1 MRKLK
6 LQVQITIDG
15 YVAGP
20 DGALDWMVWDW
31 DEALKK
37 TVEALTEPVDTI
49 LLGRKMADGFISHWT
64 NVRDNLDDPE
74 YASGKKFVETP
85 KIVFSKTLQESP
97 WENTEIATGD
107 LTEEVSRLKNQNGG
121 DMIVYGG
128 ASFVSALVRER
139 LIDAF
144 YLFVNPVVLG
154 EGKTIFDEVHDQ
166 QPMTLVE
173 ARAFECGIT
182 LLHYE
187 PRKEQ

>member
-20 DGALDWMVWDW
+20 NGALDWMVWDW

-37 TVEALTEPVDTI
+37 TVDALTEPVDTI

-64 NVRDNLDDPE
+64 NVRDNPDDPE
-74 YASGKKFVETP
+74 YASGKKFIETP
-85 KIVFSKTLQESP
+85 KIVFSKTLRESP

-107 LTEEVSRLKNQNGG
+107 LTEEVTRLKNQSGY

-128 ASFVSALVRER
+128 ASFVSELVKER

-154 EGKTIFDEVHDQ
+154 EGQTIFKEVHERQ
-166 QPMTLVE
+166 FMTLVKAE
-173 ARAFECGIT
+173 AFECGIT

-187 PRKEQ
+187 PKET